1 MIEFVRCNPGDL
13 LPKDLDSV
21 VDTLDGV
28 KCFSETLANGAVKHK
43 VAVKLSTRL
52 EVTFFDIEC

>member
-1 MIEFVRCNPGDL
+1 M
-13 LPKDLDSV
+13 PKDLDSV